1 MDLPKRLPTHVAIIM
16 DGNGRWAQ
24 KRGLP
29 RVHGHFKGAE
39 AAREII
45 KTTRELEIP
54 WLTLYCFSEEN
65 WKRSEEEISTLMNLL
80 NEYLEKELPEIQK
93 SGIRLKAI
101 GRIWKLPEDVRK
113 KLIETMEKTS
123 NNKEMTLI
131 LALSYGGRQEITDAV
146 KKIIS
151 EGINNPEDVTES
163 IINKHLY
170 LDMPEPDLLIRT
182 GGEKRISN
190 FLLWQIAYTELY
202 FTDVLW
208 PDFTK
213 EEYLAALH
221 DFSQR
226 IRRFGGV

>member
-1 MDLPKRLPTHVAIIM
+1 MDIPKRLPTHVAIIM

-29 RVHGHFKGAE
+29 RVRGHFKGTE

-45 KTTRELEIP
+45 KTTRELGIP

-65 WKRSEEEISTLMNLL
+65 WKRSEEEINALMSLL
-80 NEYLEKELPEIQK
+80 NTYLEKELPELQK
-93 SGIRLKAI
+93 NGIRLKVI

-113 KLIETMEKTS
+113 KLLETMKKTS
-123 NNKEMTLI
+123 ANEKMTLI

-146 KKIIS
+146 KKIINK
-151 EGINNPEDVTES
+151 GINNPEEVTES
-163 IINKHLY
+163 VINKHLY

-208 PDFTK
+208 PDFTR

-226 IRRFGGV
+226 VRRFGGV